1 MTSAELTGK
10 IRYTVSQ
17 RKDKGYALMN
27 VLVLCCR
34 EGSDWIDTELVS
46 EIIFKQN
53 VRVTQMQAW
62 LSSLC
67 VIAPISAF

>member
-1 MTSAELTGK
+1 MTSAELTGN
-10 IRYTVSQ
+10 IRNTVSQ
-17 RKDKGYALMN
+17 WKDKGYVLMN

-34 EGSDWIDTELVS
+34 EGSDWIDTKLVS

-53 VRVTQMQAW
+53 VGVTQMQGW

-67 VIAPISAF
+67 VIAPKSAF